1 MRLFIRPDNELNPV
15 LARPMAAVTQGYE
28 ALGVSG

>member
-1 MRLFIRPDNELNPV
+1 MRLFIRPDDELISV
-15 LARPMAAVTQGYE
+15 LARPMAAVAQGYE